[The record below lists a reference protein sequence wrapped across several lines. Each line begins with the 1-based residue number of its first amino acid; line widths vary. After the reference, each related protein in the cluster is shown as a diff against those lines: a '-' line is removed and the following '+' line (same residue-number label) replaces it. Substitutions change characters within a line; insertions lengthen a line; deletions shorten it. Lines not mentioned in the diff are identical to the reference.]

1 MSDGLYGVVKGG
13 YYCQMDHNEELNAR
27 LADRN
32 IPSAPLQPQFSIRPV
47 STKYA
52 MMPLFDRRPK
62 PTVPIVAEPTYSV
75 EKVFNPGSAQAPW
88 SGFASNINEESS
100 LRNQFFALQ
109 RCEQSQW
116 VPSSRSDMYEV
127 EVAGRREVQPFPGL
141 FAEEKFDAFDPNICK
156 TGGELWG
163 NHTRQQL
170 KNGCVG
176 DPCADCGMH

>member
-1 MSDGLYGVVKGG
+1 
-13 YYCQMDHNEELNAR
+13 MDHNEELNAR

-109 RCEQSQW
+109 SLQRR
-116 VPSSRSDMYEV
+116 SSMLSTQTSAKR
-127 EVAGRREVQPFPGL
+127 VANFGATIHGSSLR
-141 FAEEKFDAFDPNICK
+141 
-156 TGGELWG
+156 TG
-163 NHTRQQL
+163 
-170 KNGCVG
+170 
-176 DPCADCGMH
+176 A